1 MEHAPNFEAS
11 QTHWSSRRF
20 MFFRGQFDSNIKT
33 GADYDTQVLNKLWTM
48 RPGNKAKG
56 EGLALIPS
64 TYCDYDAREHAAQR
78 EHGKYIAL
86 TGDVDAGDH
95 DLATIR
101 NAITDLVG
109 DAGWLIYASAHAR
122 PGDMRW
128 RIILPLDQVQPFDA
142 WYDAQ
147 LAFFA
152 YMEARGIAMD
162 HAMARAAQPVYL
174 PNVPAIHE
182 KTGTPLRGEDG
193 QPLYFARAGSD
204 LTAPGLVLDGGLL
217 AQGIARIRHQR
228 IEDEKA
234 RDRIRQ
240 EAEAKRANKPRTD
253 GASLIEDFNA
263 TNTVANML
271 ELCGYEQSPRN
282 ADDWRSPKQQGETY
296 ATRVIGEKW
305 ISLSA
310 SDASAG
316 IGERCKSGCY
326 GDAYDLFVFFKH
338 NGDHKAAFRALHAER
353 RASQPNVIYLDPPE
367 WVREVPPYDEM
378 PDWAHRD
385 EEDPDI
391 LPDIEA
397 SFAEPET
404 DRSTFEF
411 LTLSQLRNLPPPS
424 WLVHEAIVS
433 DGLSIIYGE
442 PGAGKSFIALDMA
455 LRIALGWEWHG
466 VTTKQTGVLYIAGE
480 GVRGIGKRVDGWALK
495 HGIDLD
501 GAPFVVMTVAA
512 QLLEPDDRAKL
523 IRTIDEAK
531 RQLGFDVGLI
541 VVDTVS
547 RSLAGADENGQ
558 ETMSAFVKACDD
570 IKAHTGGAL
579 IGIHHS
585 GKDKDRGMRGSTV
598 LLGACDA
605 SIRLTKS
612 DKLVTLAFEKQKDA
626 EQGDPIYFQLDK
638 HVWQSSQHGEELSTL
653 VPVRSKA
660 NEAEGTLTMDQVRN
674 AFAALADAWA
684 DGRPLSHKP
693 QTRSDGRYAPQI
705 LAKRFG
711 GAADA
716 WVSMIASWLEN
727 GVLSFEMYDHKS
739 KSRGL
744 QVLRPVGV

>member
-1 MEHAPNFEAS
+1 M
-11 QTHWSSRRF
+11 
-20 MFFRGQFDSNIKT
+20 
-33 GADYDTQVLNKLWTM
+33 
-48 RPGNKAKG
+48 
-56 EGLALIPS
+56 
-64 TYCDYDAREHAAQR
+64 
-78 EHGKYIAL
+78 
-86 TGDVDAGDH
+86 
-95 DLATIR
+95 
-101 NAITDLVG
+101 
-109 DAGWLIYASAHAR
+109 
-122 PGDMRW
+122 
-128 RIILPLDQVQPFDA
+128 
-142 WYDAQ
+142 
-147 LAFFA
+147 
-152 YMEARGIAMD
+152 
-162 HAMARAAQPVYL
+162 
-174 PNVPAIHE
+174 
-182 KTGTPLRGEDG
+182 
-193 QPLYFARAGSD
+193 
-204 LTAPGLVLDGGLL
+204 
-217 AQGIARIRHQR
+217 
-228 IEDEKA
+228 
-234 RDRIRQ
+234 
-240 EAEAKRANKPRTD
+240 
-253 GASLIEDFNA
+253 
-263 TNTVANML
+263 
-271 ELCGYEQSPRN
+271 
-282 ADDWRSPKQQGETY
+282 
-296 ATRVIGEKW
+296 
-305 ISLSA
+305 
-310 SDASAG
+310 
-316 IGERCKSGCY
+316 
-326 GDAYDLFVFFKH
+326 
-338 NGDHKAAFRALHAER
+338 
-353 RASQPNVIYLDPPE
+353 
-367 WVREVPPYDEM
+367 
-378 PDWAHRD
+378 
-385 EEDPDI
+385 
-391 LPDIEA
+391 
-397 SFAEPET
+397 
-404 DRSTFEF
+404 
-411 LTLSQLRNLPPPS
+411 
-424 WLVHEAIVS
+424 HEAIVS

-466 VTTKQTGVLYIAGE
+466 VATKQTGVLYIAGE

-653 VPVRSKA
+653 VPVRSEA